1 MNALIA
7 VIFVLLRTRM
17 GTDAGIFL
25 WGVLAGA
32 EFLAGCFAGWLW
44 HLWTVGRSELYLRA
58 AIRDITARWRAA
70 S

>member
-7 VIFVLLRTRM
+7 VIFVLLR
-17 GTDAGIFL
+17 
-25 WGVLAGA
+25 AGA

-44 HLWTVGRSELYLRA
+44 HCWTVGRSELYLRA
-58 AIRDITARWRAA
+58 AIRDITARWGTA

>member
-1 MNALIA
+1 
-7 VIFVLLRTRM
+7 M

-44 HLWTVGRSELYLRA
+44 HCWTVGRSELYLRA
-58 AIRDITARWRAA
+58 AIRDITARWGTA